1 LSNAVLVARDVT
13 ITACYGKAKTA
24 PTGADLNI
32 IINRNGANNIFTT
45 DLTIPAGS
53 VAVQTELGISAAGVL
68 TAGQYLTIDITQ
80 VGAVV
85 AGQTVSVVCVGN

>member
-1 LSNAVLVARDVT
+1 VS
-13 ITACYGKAKTA
+13 ACYAKANTA

-32 IINRNGANNIFTT
+32 IVNRNGAANIFTT

-53 VAVQTELGISAAGVL
+53 VAVQTELGIAAAGVL

-85 AGQTVSVVCVGN
+85 PGQEVSVVCIGN